1 MPGTRLASF
10 LLLAATAVAVVYLRA
25 GSMLLAG
32 LFSYIIL
39 DVTHRKIKPLAS
51 PKLTRWA
58 TLVVF
63 IVAATALS
71 LTFARFF
78 KVAIMKAPE
87 LVDRVLPKMN
97 DFAADHGLSSPIGT
111 ADDIKPAVLNALKSN
126 AGALTK
132 AGGLLTKDFLR
143 LLVAVIVAVLCFLS
157 PGPPRSA
164 HNLADLIAIEF
175 DARIDSFLKSF
186 ELVMLAQ
193 VLVSAVNTLLIAVFA
208 LATGLPNPQFVI
220 LATFVLG
227 IIPVAGLIAANV
239 ILLAAALA
247 VSLKTLLAAAIF
259 LFVIH
264 HFLYL
269 LTGRVIGAR
278 TKLPMWQVLLGLL
291 IGEMVMG
298 IAGMLLAPAVLH
310 YVREE
315 LASFPADRASS
326 K

>member
-1 MPGTRLASF
+1 MSRPRLASF
-10 LLLAATAVAVVYLRA
+10 LIFAAIAVAVIYLHA

-39 DVTHRKIKPLAS
+39 DLTHRKIKPFAS
-51 PKLTRWA
+51 PMLTRWA
-58 TLVVF
+58 TLAVF

-71 LTFARFF
+71 LTFASFF
-78 KVAIMKAPE
+78 KVAIRKAPE
-87 LVDRVLPKMN
+87 LVDRVLPKIN
-97 DFAADHGLSSPIGT
+97 DFAADHGLSLPIGT

-132 AGGLLTKDFLR
+132 AGSLLTKDFLR

-164 HNLADLIAIEF
+164 RNLADLLAIEF
-175 DARIDSFLKSF
+175 DARVVSFLKSF
-186 ELVMLAQ
+186 DLVMLAQ
-193 VLVSAVNTLLIAVFA
+193 VLVSAVNTLMIAVFA
-208 LATGLPNPQFVI
+208 FAAGLPSPQFVI

-247 VSLKTLLAAAIF
+247 VSLKTLVAAAIF
-259 LFVIH
+259 VFVIH

-291 IGEMVMG
+291 VGEMVMG